1 MNNRSLHQSYQAT
14 PYPSRPVQLSHPD
27 HLYVVGRLHGLTPPP
42 VASARVLELGC
53 GSGGNL
59 LPMAATLPGGRF
71 LGIDLAERQI
81 ETAQAAATSAGLDNI
96 EFRAGDALAILDGA
110 DEAPFDY
117 IIMHGLYSWV
127 PPEVQSAL
135 LPLCRG
141 LLSDRGIA
149 YVSYNTYSGWHGR
162 GLVRDLM
169 QRACQDISE
178 PEARAAAA
186 RQALDNLAVA
196 YAQGDDAYAK
206 LLGEE
211 QVRVAALE
219 NGFLLHDLLVVEN
232 HPLYVDDFLSRAGA
246 ADLQFLS
253 EANVAASR
261 EENFSPE
268 ARRQL
273 AALDDTIGWEQ
284 QIDFILNRSFRQSLL
299 CPTNSNVQRRMEP
312 AWLTG
317 LHMASPLRPLGPDAD
332 GLPGEA
338 FFATPDGGRI
348 GMTDPNAIAALNHL
362 ALAWPGFLPF
372 AELGATVGD
381 GAIVAQLAIDLYPRN
396 WLDLAPRSPRFT
408 KSPGRRPMAAALAR
422 WQITQGELVTDLR
435 HRNVAITD
443 SFTRQLLPLLDGE
456 TDRAALMAAV
466 PGFARDIHPQVAN
479 DDAEALLDAALHQ
492 LAERCLLVQ

>member
-1 MNNRSLHQSYQAT
+1 MNNRSFHQSYQAT
-14 PYPSRPVQLSHPD
+14 PYPNRPVQLSHPD

-117 IIMHGLYSWV
+117 IIMHGLYSWA

-149 YVSYNTYSGWHGR
+149 YVSYNTYPGWHGR
-162 GLVRDLM
+162 GLVQDLM

-186 RQALDNLAVA
+186 RQALDDLAVA

-219 NGFLLHDLLVVEN
+219 NGFLLHDLLEVEN

-273 AALDDTIGWEQ
+273 AALDDTIGREQ
-284 QIDFILNRSFRQSLL
+284 QIDFILNRSFHQRLL
-299 CPTNSNVQRRMEP
+299 CPQIAMCSA
-312 AWLTG
+312 AW
-317 LHMASPLRPLGPDAD
+317 SRLG
-332 GLPGEA
+332 
-338 FFATPDGGRI
+338 
-348 GMTDPNAIAALNHL
+348 
-362 ALAWPGFLPF
+362 
-372 AELGATVGD
+372 
-381 GAIVAQLAIDLYPRN
+381 
-396 WLDLAPRSPRFT
+396 
-408 KSPGRRPMAAALAR
+408 
-422 WQITQGELVTDLR
+422 
-435 HRNVAITD
+435 
-443 SFTRQLLPLLDGE
+443 
-456 TDRAALMAAV
+456 
-466 PGFARDIHPQVAN
+466 
-479 DDAEALLDAALHQ
+479 
-492 LAERCLLVQ
+492 